1 LCAISLG
8 RAIIYVVWQKILYMA
23 DLAIEVKIGG
33 SGRLVIP
40 AELRHQLG
48 LNTGDRLV
56 AHIEEG
62 RLVLEKAE
70 TIKQRLK
77 QRFAHLR
84 GQGVVDDL
92 IAERRAAAADE

>member
-1 LCAISLG
+1 MWQ
-8 RAIIYVVWQKILYMA
+8 RIYFMPNS
-23 DLAIEVKIGG
+23 AIEVKIGG

-40 AELRHQLG
+40 AELRHRLG
-48 LNTGDRLV
+48 LNAGDRLV

-62 RLVLEKAE
+62 RLVFEKAE

-77 QRFAHLR
+77 QRFAHLK

-92 IAERRAAAADE
+92 IAERRSAAADE